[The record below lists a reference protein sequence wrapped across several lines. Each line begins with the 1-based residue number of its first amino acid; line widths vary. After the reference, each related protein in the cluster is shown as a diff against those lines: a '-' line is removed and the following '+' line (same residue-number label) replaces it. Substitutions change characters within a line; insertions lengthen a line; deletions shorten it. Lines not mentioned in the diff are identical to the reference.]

1 MSSRKKFIHQ
11 SSLLMG
17 GSLMASSLDS
27 QAFAIFKN
35 RVAPS
40 DQLNIG
46 AIGINGMGWANV
58 KAALK
63 VPGVNLVAVCD
74 VDSNVIKNRLGE
86 LPAKKYNTSSIIISH
101 DIYCVKLVANRIV
114 LLIDGKCYAEGTYD
128 ELKSSLDQ
136 KVKSFFE

>member
-17 GSLMASSLDS
+17 GSLLASTLDS
-27 QAFAIFKN
+27 KAFAIFKN

-86 LPAKKYNTSSIIISH
+86 LPSNKYNISLRTGK
-101 DIYCVKLVANRIV
+101 KLTWDKERGRFTDEEVNAAY
-114 LLIDGKCYAEGTYD
+114 LLKQYHNGY
-128 ELKSSLDQ
+128 SLP
-136 KVKSFFE
+136 KI

>member
-11 SSLLMG
+11 SSLILG
-17 GSLMASSLDS
+17 GGLLASSLDS

-46 AIGINGMGWANV
+46 AIGINGMGWADV

-74 VDSNVIKNRLGE
+74 VDSSVIKKRLSE
-86 LPAKKYNTSSIIISH
+86 LPSDKYDVSKI
-101 DIYCVKLVANRIV
+101 
-114 LLIDGKCYAEGTYD
+114 
-128 ELKSSLDQ
+128 
-136 KVKSFFE
+136 KVF